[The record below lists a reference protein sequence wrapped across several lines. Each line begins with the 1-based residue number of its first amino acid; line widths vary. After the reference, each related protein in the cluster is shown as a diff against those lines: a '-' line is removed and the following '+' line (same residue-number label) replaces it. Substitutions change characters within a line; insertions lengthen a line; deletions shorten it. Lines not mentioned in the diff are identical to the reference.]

1 MKLTETNIY
10 LDPIKILFKAKT
22 DSFQMKFLPLMLATL
37 LTVAGCSSNRVLVQ
51 PVVEEN
57 QSISYDKGQLQL
69 KDKASNPLELTI
81 VDYSGDEMI
90 IEVSVSNTGDDP
102 FDFSDQSVKGKIISP
117 DRHYPVNILR
127 YDTFLR
133 NSSTSSDDIWRR
145 TGSTAVSVGS
155 AFIPYGGIASSV
167 AKLLLSINQEARTPQ
182 QNRID
187 ARSYLRRHTV
197 EPNTDYGGKLK
208 ISLPKPLESGDVL
221 MFEVSSAADEIQD
234 FQFICR

>member
-1 MKLTETNIY
+1 MKITKNNPY
-10 LDPIKILFKAKT
+10 LDPIKIIAKT
-22 DSFQMKFLPLMLATL
+22 DAFQLMPLLLAAL
-37 LTVAGCSSNRVLVQ
+37 LIVSGCASNPVVVQ
-51 PVVEEN
+51 PVAEEN
-57 QSISYDKGQLQL
+57 QSVSYEKGQLQL
-69 KDKASNPLELTI
+69 KDEASNPLKLTI

-90 IEVSVSNTGDDP
+90 IEVSVSNNGDDP

-133 NSSTSSDDIWRR
+133 NSSSSNDDIWRR
-145 TGSTAVSVGS
+145 TRSTALSVGS
-155 AFIPYGGIASSV
+155 SFIPYGGIASSV
-167 AKLLLSINQEARTPQ
+167 AQLLLSINQEARTPQ
-182 QNRID
+182 QDRID
-187 ARSYLRRHTV
+187 AQSYLRRHTV

-221 MFEVSSAADEIQD
+221 MFEVSSAANEIQD